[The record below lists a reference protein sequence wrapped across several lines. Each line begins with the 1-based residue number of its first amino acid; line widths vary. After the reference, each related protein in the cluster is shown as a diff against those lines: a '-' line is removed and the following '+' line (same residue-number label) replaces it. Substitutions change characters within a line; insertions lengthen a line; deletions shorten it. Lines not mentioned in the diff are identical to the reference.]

1 MTEPFDEP
9 FEEPFEDL
17 DDWAEDDAWD
27 EAGSLIEQGLGFVLR
42 EVLSDEYDGAD
53 EEDYDHALEVMLDGM
68 SPAEAI
74 GFANAFRQIQG
85 GASRALAVPFVAQ
98 GLRTALPTGAAAL
111 GTLIGGPAGNLI
123 GTRLGTLAAGALAGR
138 GTPPQ
143 YTAVPTAPPQ
153 FIPVLPQIPGVPS
166 PPPAITPAI
175 APPPG
180 FPAIPAGA
188 AGAVPAVV
196 VEPPAPVPA
205 VAEGSAAAA
214 QGLVLACQPDVLA
227 ALLALCL
234 GRHGARRIGG
244 VPVARVMGMLSDVFA
259 QAAADADELA
269 YHDGLTYGADESA
282 TGFGEETGA
291 GPSPGSGR
299 ALYTAFMDAE
309 NEELAS

>member
-1 MTEPFDEP
+1 MTG
-9 FEEPFEDL
+9 PFEDL
-17 DDWAEDDAWD
+17 DEWD

-42 EVLSDEYDGAD
+42 EVLSDEYGGAG
-53 EEDYDHALEVMLDGM
+53 EEDYDYALEVMLDEL

-85 GASRALAVPFVAQ
+85 GASRALAHPFVAQ
-98 GLRTALPTGAAAL
+98 GLQRALPTGAAAL

-143 YTAVPTAPPQ
+143 FGAVPPQYTAVPAVPPQ
-153 FIPVLPQIPGVPS
+153 FIPVPPQIPGVPS
-166 PPPAITPAI
+166 APPATIPAT

-269 YHDGLTYGADESA
+269 YYDGLAYGADEDA
-282 TGFGEETGA
+282 TDFGESTDAG
-291 GPSPGSGR
+291 GPSLGSGR